1 MAFSGVRGGNFG
13 GIFEL
18 DGCKV
23 TAAPSPSPLLP
34 LVTLDI
40 LGAAADAAS
49 FLAVHSEIIS
59 DTQSYNHQEERLTRS
74 SSRLVILLEKKPISA

>member
-40 LGAAADAAS
+40 LGAAAAATPLPFSRFTRKS
-49 FLAVHSEIIS
+49 FRIPSPTITKKREA
-59 DTQSYNHQEERLTRS
+59 QGARLT
-74 SSRLVILLEKKPISA
+74 